1 MKRLFTFAILGM
13 IASLT
18 FAQAPVAKSKAVFNK
33 IEQRLDYTTMKSLA
47 TEAKEAKA
55 MEKAKAEKAAAAT
68 EKSFSKFRTSTFAMP
83 WTQSMKG
90 QVLAGV
96 KFDAKRTAAATMSK
110 SRRKTTT
117 QEGNVT
123 VTTDEHGI
131 ITDVTGVAP
140 KMYQRATTGAAYYY
154 NNGGVSLATQS
165 GAVEIIEDGSNVYI
179 KNPITRYTT
188 GAWVK
193 GVKVNNTISVAT
205 KQPLLY
211 NAQYTTTISLRWG
224 VIPASGEGISVADD
238 IADSFTFTINGD
250 VLTLEGTIAYD
261 GTADAPYM
269 GAFWDDENAFTGYG
283 DAATVLTYDPT
294 YTPPSTTLV
303 TLPEG
308 ATVTEWFL
316 NGNSVSPSST
326 TPVKNSKINVAF
338 VDNDVY
344 VQGLSVNFP
353 TAWVKGTIDGTT
365 VTFGKFQYVGI
376 TQNQDCWF
384 VGYNTVTKALKDA
397 VATYDALTKTISF
410 SDEILINAASD
421 RVYYAEWYSDAV
433 LTAEKKEFTEPVI
446 TDLTTTLPYL
456 NTLDTDEEQAEAAI
470 YDANDDKSTFSFE
483 KNSTSGSMAARYR
496 YGSVAADDY
505 LVFPGMALEAGK
517 TYKISIDAASYS
529 PSYPER
535 VEVLAGKEAKASKF
549 DIPVIASTDIASK
562 EYLTLSNGEFTVSED
577 GVYYFAVHA
586 ISDADQFYLWID
598 NFSVKENDAA
608 APASVADLNVVAD
621 AQGANKAT
629 VTFTMPAATIGGA
642 ALTSELTAE
651 IKRDG
656 NTIATKTGAAGS
668 AVSLD
673 DAVDAAGFYTYSVTT
688 SYDGR
693 VSDAA
698 ELKAYIG
705 YDTPHYIENITIAD
719 KSGVVALAW
728 EAPTTGAN
736 GYVINPAD
744 FKYNVYPVEMMEF
757 FGMTFPVTDYENPY
771 KTGLTETAADIE
783 FDTNSG
789 EHGFAYFA
797 VTTTNT
803 TGESEDAYASVVT
816 GAPYTMPFKE
826 SVAGA
831 SLSYWWGTASDSNNR
846 VLEGGVYI
854 AEEDASD
861 SDGGCFA
868 LVGKTAGW
876 VSLESGKIALAGTA
890 NPVVTFDHKA
900 TSAISF
906 DVIAITPKGE
916 TKLETITSGTSYAPA
931 KVSLVQFADEDWVRL
946 VLKANYTAAGNLFID
961 NVKVYNCLDHNL
973 VATKIFATPSV
984 EAGKDI
990 EINVE
995 VENQGSVNVEA
1006 GAYTVELYCNGEKVN
1021 TTEGPAIASDAKATV
1036 AFIEKTTVMTSG
1048 KLSWNAVVVYAADE
1062 DNTNNATATVST
1074 TIKTSNYPAVT
1085 DLTGQQNGANVELS
1099 WSEPDLEAVQPVTV
1113 TDDFESYE
1121 SFSTTAGDW
1130 TFVDVD
1136 QSPIGGFQGLDIPN
1150 IPQQSLQSFWVH
1162 DVTDAAIYNQ
1172 TFASHSGT
1180 KYLGSMFRYD
1190 GGQVDD
1196 WAISPM
1202 LSGNAQTISFYA
1214 RSYSADYPET
1224 IEILYSTTGKD
1235 IADFTTIETHADI
1248 SAEWTEYTAELP
1260 AGAKYF
1266 AIRSKAADAFFLMV
1280 DDVTYETTDVP
1291 ADLSLVGYNVYRDG
1305 EKLNAEPVAEA
1316 EYTDTNVAEGEH
1328 SYVVTVVYTQ
1338 GESKASNVF
1347 TLATTGIENIEAGAA
1362 AKSGNVYTV
1371 EGVLVRK
1378 AGESLDGLKSGL
1390 YIVNGK
1396 KVIIKK

>member
-18 FAQAPVAKSKAVFNK
+18 FAQAPLAKSKAVFNK

-55 MEKAKAEKAAAAT
+55 MEKAKAEKAAVAN
-68 EKSFSKFRTSTFAMP
+68 ENSFSKFRTSTFAMP
-83 WTQSMKG
+83 WTQSVKG

-96 KFDAKRTAAATMSK
+96 KLDTKRTAAATMSK
-110 SRRKTTT
+110 SRHKTTT

-123 VTTDEHGI
+123 VTIDEHGI

-140 KMYQRATTGAAYYY
+140 KMYQRATTGIAWFAQNQQMSMGY
-154 NNGGVSLATQS
+154 QS
-165 GAVEIIEDGSNVYI
+165 GVVEIVEDGSNVYI

-205 KQPLLY
+205 KQPLSY
-211 NAQYTTTISLRWG
+211 ETSYETTTSLRWG
-224 VIPASGEGISVADD
+224 NVSATGSISAADD

-250 VLTLEGTIAYD
+250 VLTLEGTAVWD
-261 GTADAPYM
+261 QTADAPYM
-269 GAFWDDENAFTGYG
+269 GAFWDDDNSHTGYG

-294 YTPPSTTLV
+294 YMPPSTELV

-308 ATVTEWFL
+308 ATVTGWFL
-316 NGNSVSPSST
+316 NGNSVSSSST

-338 VDNDVY
+338 VGNDVY

-931 KVSLVQFADEDWVRL
+931 KVSLVQFADEDWVRIIF
-946 VLKANYTAAGNLFID
+946 KANYTAAGNLFLD
-961 NVKVYNCLDHNL
+961 KVKVYNCLDHNL
-973 VATKIFATPSV
+973 VATKISATPSV

-990 EINVE
+990 SINVE
-995 VENQGSVNVEA
+995 VENQGAVNVEA
-1006 GAYTVELYCNGEKVN
+1006 GAYTVELYCNGAKVK
-1021 TTEGPAIASDAKATV
+1021 TVDGPAVASDAKATV

-1099 WSEPDLEAVQPVTV
+1099 WSEPNLDAAQPVTV
-1113 TDDFESYE
+1113 TDDFESYD

-1136 QSPIGGFQGLDIPN
+1136 QSPIGGFQNLDIPN

-1162 DVTDAAIYNQ
+1162 DVTDAALFNQ
-1172 TFASHSGT
+1172 SFAAHSGT

-1266 AIRSKAADAFFLMV
+1266 AIRSKAADAFFLMI
-1280 DDVTYETTDVP
+1280 DDVTYEMIDVP

-1305 EKLNAEPVAEA
+1305 EKLNAEPVAET
-1316 EYTDTNVAEGEH
+1316 EYTDANVAEGEH

-1347 TLATTGIENIEAGAA
+1347 TLKTTGIENVEAGIA